1 MEILIAILIYIGV
14 LSSGQQVTVE
24 EVHMLEIQHRARI
37 DEVRSTG
44 VFDKPVTLDKTVWDH
59 EEL

>member
-14 LSSGQQVTVE
+14 LGAGQQVTVE
-24 EVHMLEIQHRARI
+24 EAHMLEIQHKARVE
-37 DEVRSTG
+37 EVRRTG
-44 VFDKPVTLDKTVWDH
+44 EYQTPVMKDKTVWDH